1 MVPKVVHGTEER
13 SIRRTLNPDDCSLSS
28 TQAIPVGFIINGL
41 VSNARKHAF
50 PEGNPGDITIQLDRG
65 GATQITI
72 VVRDDGIGFAEH
84 VDFRN
89 SPSLGLTVVNSLV
102 T

>member
-1 MVPKVVHGTEER
+1 M
-13 SIRRTLNPDDCSLSS
+13 
-28 TQAIPVGFIINGL
+28 PVGFIINGL

-65 GATQITI
+65 GATHITL

-84 VDFRN
+84 VDFRY
-89 SPSLGLTVVNSLV
+89 SPSVGLTIVNALV